1 MAPVMKL
8 APAKAPSVHVKALK
22 HASRLGFG
30 IIVLFGG
37 TIGLWA
43 ATSTLSG
50 AVVSG
55 GQFVVDTNVK
65 KVQHPTGGIV
75 GELRVQEGD
84 LVKAGDLLIKLD
96 ETVTKA
102 NLQIVSKQLDELWA
116 RQARLEAERD
126 GAENLIVPEEFGV
139 RVSEPAVKKLLASEQ
154 TLFDARRSAR
164 EGQKSQLRKRI
175 AQLGNEIDGL
185 KAQAASKVREAS
197 LISDELKGVR
207 ELYAKNLVQLSR
219 LSALEREAASL
230 EGQRG
235 QIVAG
240 MAQSE
245 GKISETNLQIIQVD
259 EEMRA
264 EVMKDLR
271 ENQAKVSELVE
282 RKVAAEDQLKRIDI
296 RSPSDGYVHQL
307 AVHTVGGVISPAEP
321 AMLIV
326 PSHDT
331 LDLEAKVMPQDIDQ
345 LVIGQHANVRVH
357 AANARTTPELDGTL
371 SRISADVTKDQQT
384 GVSYYTIRVAIP
396 PEELEKLGHLKLVAG
411 MQAEVFVQTHERTP
425 FEYLIKPL
433 KDQFAR
439 TFREN

>member
-271 ENQAKVSELVE
+271 ENQAKVVRTRRAQGRRRGPIEAHRHPLAE
-282 RKVAAEDQLKRIDI
+282 RRLRAPARRPHGRRRDLPGRAGDADRALARYPRPRGEGDAAGHRPARHRPARERARPRRERPHHAGTRRHPQPHLRRRHEGPADRGQLLHDPR
-296 RSPSDGYVHQL
+296 RH
-307 AVHTVGGVISPAEP
+307 PA
-321 AMLIV
+321 
-326 PSHDT
+326 
-331 LDLEAKVMPQDIDQ
+331 
-345 LVIGQHANVRVH
+345 
-357 AANARTTPELDGTL
+357 
-371 SRISADVTKDQQT
+371 
-384 GVSYYTIRVAIP
+384 
-396 PEELEKLGHLKLVAG
+396 
-411 MQAEVFVQTHERTP
+411 
-425 FEYLIKPL
+425 
-433 KDQFAR
+433 
-439 TFREN
+439 

>member
-126 GAENLIVPEEFGV
+126 GAEN
-139 RVSEPAVKKLLASEQ
+139 
-154 TLFDARRSAR
+154 RSFR
-164 EGQKSQLRKRI
+164 KS
-175 AQLGNEIDGL
+175 
-185 KAQAASKVREAS
+185 
-197 LISDELKGVR
+197 
-207 ELYAKNLVQLSR
+207 
-219 LSALEREAASL
+219 SACA
-230 EGQRG
+230 
-235 QIVAG
+235 
-240 MAQSE
+240 
-245 GKISETNLQIIQVD
+245 
-259 EEMRA
+259 
-264 EVMKDLR
+264 
-271 ENQAKVSELVE
+271 
-282 RKVAAEDQLKRIDI
+282 
-296 RSPSDGYVHQL
+296 
-307 AVHTVGGVISPAEP
+307 
-321 AMLIV
+321 
-326 PSHDT
+326 
-331 LDLEAKVMPQDIDQ
+331 
-345 LVIGQHANVRVH
+345 
-357 AANARTTPELDGTL
+357 
-371 SRISADVTKDQQT
+371 
-384 GVSYYTIRVAIP
+384 
-396 PEELEKLGHLKLVAG
+396 
-411 MQAEVFVQTHERTP
+411 
-425 FEYLIKPL
+425 
-433 KDQFAR
+433 
-439 TFREN
+439 